1 MIDSID
7 DLSNFHLSDETTPLG
22 VFLVKSDSAEEK
34 LLFRYPFLI
43 EETVP
48 SIQFN
53 QSRYALMIPDQ
64 ESNRSNRSKIN
75 DQAALLPAYTELTSS
90 ISTNKNDQNEIT
102 KIIGLTDS
110 AFSNLFGTV
119 KHRLCDHKFELKID
133 NVRFVGHPTL
143 VDKHRFHVVF
153 ALKANAQ
160 HDVVDSYH
168 ELSQHISI
176 ALRSEERRCKYFTR
190 QSKIM
195 MSCHDEFA
203 VSLTNQ
209 SNDNAISKYNQHH
222 HRNHCYQ
229 SSSPS
234 SPYKLILKKCQLAN
248 ELKRIFLQL
257 CNEGIVS
264 IKLNQW
270 INLNFCLSQKVHR
283 RLVASPS
290 APLITPANIKLCL
303 KKLRPY
309 HTFLLLIDMDV
320 LLKSLPHDVSPS
332 FVRLIKISNPLKN
345 LLELSADAD
354 ITLSQIFNIVAQ
366 LVYWGKA
373 TIIFPLCESNHYM
386 LHPSAST
393 AVDSKMKMDF
403 EEQFVGESLLQL
415 MSKFSLGVSLGQFK
429 NPLDSSDQESKFV
442 QIIVWMLRKR
452 LLLQLHM
459 YALFVPLQNPLP
471 RRSKDENS
479 GRKNSKPSLSDAPTI
494 DQSLHL
500 SSSSSDPSLGNQN
513 DLKYD
518 SESNILIQKSF
529 SIIENS
535 SIELNN
541 LHNGSHHIDDLSLKE
556 SSESILQNTGLT
568 ADEISAILSLP
579 SAENLD
585 DIRMFARLIP
595 YLDGHHHIEDIMYY
609 ENLRRSHILTLIDKF
624 RDVLIIC
631 QYEDTTVAELLP
643 YNTVH

>member
-176 ALRSEERRCKYFTR
+176 ALRSEER
-190 QSKIM
+190 
-195 MSCHDEFA
+195 
-203 VSLTNQ
+203 
-209 SNDNAISKYNQHH
+209 
-222 HRNHCYQ
+222 
-229 SSSPS
+229 P
-234 SPYKLILKKCQLAN
+234 N

-518 SESNILIQKSF
+518 SESNILIQQSF